1 MKIDREFQF
10 RGDREYLHSAAVFD
24 DLLKLRGADATKID
38 LKFHRRTVQQVTYT
52 DNPGAAGRAV
62 AECSDSGGKLYIVER
77 DEAIEERVS
86 YDEPSLARM
95 LEVDGRT
102 VRIPADTP
110 DFTRIEGLVAGF
122 KLLLQT
128 VHAGVE
134 RKYVFVRIRLDRCPE
149 GAMEIHYARE
159 IGAFFQGDISET
171 GKGIVGQ
178 IFFGAW

>member
-10 RGDREYLHSAAVFD
+10 RGDRNYLHSAAVFD

-38 LKFHRRTVQQVTYT
+38 LKFHRRTVQQVIYT
-52 DNPGAAGRAV
+52 DDPEATGRAV
-62 AECSDSGGKLYIVER
+62 AEWSDSGGKLYIVER
-77 DEAIEERVS
+77 EDGISNRVV

-95 LEVDGRT
+95 LEIDGRI
-102 VRIPADTP
+102 VRIPAETP
-110 DFTRIEGLVAGF
+110 GFTRIEALVAGF

-149 GAMEIHYARE
+149 GAMEIRYSRG
-159 IGAFFQGDISET
+159 IGVFFQGDIAET

-178 IFFGAW
+178 IFFGTW

>member
-1 MKIDREFQF
+1 MKLDREFQF
-10 RGDREYLHSAAVFD
+10 RGDRNYLHSAAVFD
-24 DLLKLRGADATKID
+24 DLLKLRGADARKID

-52 DNPGAAGRAV
+52 DDAKVAGRAV
-62 AECSDSGGKLYIVER
+62 AEWSDTGGKLYIVER
-77 DEAIEERVS
+77 EDGISNRVV
-86 YDEPSLARM
+86 YDEPSLVRM
-95 LEVDGRT
+95 LEVEDRI

-110 DFTRIEGLVAGF
+110 GFTRIEALVAGF

-128 VHAGVE
+128 VHAAVD

-149 GAMEIHYARE
+149 GAMEIHYARD

-178 IFFGAW
+178 IFFGTW